1 MSMLASMVYRSSIDI
16 KGVELFLYTFLSVMK
31 KGKYK
36 KKIPHNLLE
45 TIGFNRLGQHASE
58 ASSEASTPIY
68 NGFSN
73 YPY

>member
-36 KKIPHNLLE
+36 KNKSAQFTWDNW
-45 TIGFNRLGQHASE
+45 FQ
-58 ASSEASTPIY
+58 
-68 NGFSN
+68 
-73 YPY
+73 